1 MVLDLEVKGIEDQS
15 KQMLSIRLHLGI
27 EPLEQSIHLNGI
39 VLGVEALGWWS
50 SFLWLHEFAL
60 GIDLWFISLVI
71 KGTENQDIKCT
82 AYILLSEVLKHR
94 GMGADAIKVTA
105 ASQSLVCCGRGTE
118 TEVNFTDLKH
128 LKS

>member
-1 MVLDLEVKGIEDQS
+1 
-15 KQMLSIRLHLGI
+15 MLSIRLHLGI

-82 AYILLSEVLKHR
+82 AYILLPEVLKHR
-94 GMGADAIKVTA
+94 SMGADAVKVTA
-105 ASQSLVCCGRGTE
+105 ASQSLVRCGRDTE